1 MIGGEAKLM
10 CFFFNV
16 FYKPYRGISI
26 PVLYRPTA
34 HRTAI
39 INLLYSVIK
48 QLYLNH

>member
-39 INLLYSVIK
+39 INPPLQRYKATPI
-48 QLYLNH
+48 